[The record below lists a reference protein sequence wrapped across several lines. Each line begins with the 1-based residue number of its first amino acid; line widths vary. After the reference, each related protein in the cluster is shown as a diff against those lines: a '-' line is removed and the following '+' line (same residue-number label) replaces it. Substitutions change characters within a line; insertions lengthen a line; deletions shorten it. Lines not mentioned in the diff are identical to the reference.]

1 MNVFRLCKSTWQN
14 DLSGKGAEISGGRW
28 NSKGKPL
35 LYTSSS
41 RALCVA
47 EIAVHTPLGCLPEDF
62 SMVEIKLPDHIAM
75 KEVHEDELPN
85 HWQSFEH
92 RNITQRIGDHFIS
105 SSVALILKVP
115 SAVAQGDFN
124 YLINPGHSDIKYIS
138 IVKCDPFRFDERLF
152 K

>member
-1 MNVFRLCKSTWQN
+1 MVFRLCKSAWQN

-28 NSKGKPL
+28 NSKGRPL

-47 EIAVHTPLGCLPEDF
+47 EIAVHTPLGCLPHDF
-62 SMVEIKLPDHIAM
+62 SMVEIELPDGLMIKEMM
-75 KEVHEDELPN
+75 KDELPE

-92 RNITQRIGDHFIS
+92 RNLTQRIGDQFIS
-105 SSVALILKVP
+105 SNAALILKVP
-115 SAVAQGDFN
+115 SAVVQGDFN
-124 YLINPGHSDIKYIS
+124 YLINPGHPDIKYIS